1 MYWSKS
7 IIPTADE
14 VLSEIENDERRGERN
29 VYRISE
35 EDITERISNI
45 EESMYELEM
54 ELDRRKYENGGR
66 KKFDEIYN
74 LVKNYSR
81 YSYRIS
87 SFKLIIGGLSGAF
100 AITVAYSM
108 YEELCIKGKIYSA
121 SDWKGALTLLIIPL
135 LISIMFLPWY
145 FKERSKYKRNHV
157 RTKKDFESYLRE
169 NPKMFQYCNILIC
182 DYAEYM
188 HREQV
193 AWMEKRDQEEREN
206 AEKEWLEKQIENDE
220 RWERIMHER

>member
-81 YSYRIS
+81 YSDRIS
-87 SFKLIIGGLSGAF
+87 FF
-100 AITVAYSM
+100 
-108 YEELCIKGKIYSA
+108 
-121 SDWKGALTLLIIPL
+121 
-135 LISIMFLPWY
+135 
-145 FKERSKYKRNHV
+145 
-157 RTKKDFESYLRE
+157 
-169 NPKMFQYCNILIC
+169 
-182 DYAEYM
+182 
-188 HREQV
+188 
-193 AWMEKRDQEEREN
+193 
-206 AEKEWLEKQIENDE
+206 
-220 RWERIMHER
+220 